1 MDLKNSEWEYDCK
14 DTDNKFSNLPPE
26 MQKWARE
33 QAEKAFGPKKPEKAD
48 IPEKSGG

>member
-33 QAEKAFGPKKPEKAD
+33 QTEKAFGPKKTEKD
-48 IPEKSGG
+48 VVSEKLRG